1 MRKVLMIAAIA
12 AIACVGMS
20 QGGGMRMMF
29 GGRGGGGLQLALR
42 NDVSQELGLKP
53 EQRTKLQ
60 DVQDKLREDRQ
71 AAFQAMR
78 SGSGEPDQNAMRKA
92 MEDMQAKEKKEL
104 DAVLEPAQLAR
115 LKELQLQR
123 AGNMAIMNP
132 DVQKALDMSDAQLK
146 SVKDLQQKQM
156 DAMSTIREKMQS
168 GEMDF
173 QQARPLFEKN
183 MKIMGDELAK
193 ILTEG
198 QRKKLADMGGK
209 PFTFDKDEERGPGG
223 Q

>member
-1 MRKVLMIAAIA
+1 M
-12 AIACVGMS
+12 
-20 QGGGMRMMF
+20 
-29 GGRGGGGLQLALR
+29 
-42 NDVSQELGLKP
+42 
-53 EQRTKLQ
+53 
-60 DVQDKLREDRQ
+60 
-71 AAFQAMR
+71 QAMR
-78 SGSGEPDQNAMRKA
+78 SGSGEPDQGAMRKA

-123 AGNMAIMNP
+123 TGNMAIMNP
-132 DVQKALDMSDAQLK
+132 DVQKSLDMSEAQLK

-156 DAMSTIREKMQS
+156 DAMSTIRDKMQN